1 MVLFALLYGTYKFSD
16 DSAPTTKILRSS
28 SVWRS
33 RQIVSYKN
41 MKEVNSMKK
50 TASKK
55 DQKRQIMAGAIA
67 IILVI
72 AMVLP
77 MVMSAFA

>member
-1 MVLFALLYGTYKFSD
+1 MN
-16 DSAPTTKILRSS
+16 
-28 SVWRS
+28 
-33 RQIVSYKN
+33 Q
-41 MKEVNSMKK
+41 
-50 TASKK
+50 SKK
-55 DQKRQIMAGAIA
+55 QKNNKRQLIAGFIA

>member
-1 MVLFALLYGTYKFSD
+1 MN
-16 DSAPTTKILRSS
+16 
-28 SVWRS
+28 
-33 RQIVSYKN
+33 Q
-41 MKEVNSMKK
+41 
-50 TASKK
+50 SKK
-55 DQKRQIMAGAIA
+55 QKNNKRQLIAGLIA

>member
-1 MVLFALLYGTYKFSD
+1 MN
-16 DSAPTTKILRSS
+16 
-28 SVWRS
+28 
-33 RQIVSYKN
+33 Q
-41 MKEVNSMKK
+41 
-50 TASKK
+50 SKK
-55 DQKRQIMAGAIA
+55 QKNNKRQFIAGLIA

>member
-1 MVLFALLYGTYKFSD
+1 
-16 DSAPTTKILRSS
+16 
-28 SVWRS
+28 
-33 RQIVSYKN
+33 
-41 MKEVNSMKK
+41 MKK